1 MVLGLVLAKQQ
12 QIYKVSMIRF
22 TSSKLPDMATFEAL
36 VATLATAK
44 KSAIQ
49 ARLYMILAS
58 KD

>member
-44 KSAIQ
+44 NRQ
-49 ARLYMILAS
+49 
-58 KD
+58 

>member
-1 MVLGLVLAKQQ
+1 
-12 QIYKVSMIRF
+12 
-22 TSSKLPDMATFEAL
+22 MATFEAL
-36 VATLATAK
+36 IATLATAK